1 MDIVAAEIVSD
12 QALACFPWGK
22 GKIAPVI
29 MKKWRGE
36 ARFSLAFLCLSV
48 LCAWHH
54 TVCIL
59 GGSRGSG
66 GWPSKMPTQVQA
78 VGDQVVC
85 DEVSG
90 EC

>member
-12 QALACFPWGK
+12 QALAYFPWGK

-36 ARFSLAFLCLSV
+36 ARFTLAFLCLFV

-59 GGSRGSG
+59 GVPGSWRG
-66 GWPSKMPTQVQA
+66 KMSTQVQA
-78 VGDQVVC
+78 IGW
-85 DEVSG
+85 SG
-90 EC
+90 GV